1 MGKISTYDNA
11 SPVTLTDK
19 VIGTSVGGS
28 PTDATKNF
36 LVSDLLTLFQGL
48 ATKYTADFLVA
59 DFVATVLPSGVVYV
73 YTLTAATHERGI
85 SPVVQ
90 IYDAANRFIRT
101 AGTSISYATT
111 GLQTPAIG
119 YGFTI
124 TADNAGSAGNSI
136 SIVLD
141 GVDTIDVWVDNW
153 NMANPTNTATLTY
166 TVGSGY
172 IGSNTETYNLS
183 GGSTIDSIKIET
195 NGDIKLTVG
204 FGGAFDG
211 TIIVM

>member
-36 LVSDLLTLFQGL
+36 LISDLLTLFQGL
-48 ATKYTADFLVA
+48 ATKYTADFLIA
-59 DFVATVLPSGVVYV
+59 DFVANVLPSGVVYV
-73 YTLTAATHERGI
+73 YTLTAATHGRGI

-90 IYDAANRFIRT
+90 IY
-101 AGTSISYATT
+101 T
-111 GLQTPAIG
+111 GVQTPAVG
-119 YGFTI
+119 VGFEI
-124 TADNAGSAGNSI
+124 VADNAGVAGNSI
-136 SIVLD
+136 SIVLN
-141 GVDTIDVWVDNW
+141 GIDTIDVLVGIW
-153 NMANPTNTATLTY
+153 NSSNPTNTATLTY
-166 TVGSGY
+166 TVGAGY
-172 IGSNTETYNLS
+172 IGSNMETYNLS
-183 GGSTIDSIKIET
+183 NGADIDSIKIET
-195 NGDIKLTVG
+195 NGDIKVTVG